1 MMIQPQVSHRTIM
14 LVDDNDLTNTIHQ
27 ALLRNFFASDSI
39 SVHSTPDSA
48 LQWLETV
55 RRRGGNLPDLI
66 LLDIEMPGMSGW
78 ELLKELQN
86 RRIPVRV
93 CMLSSSIANED
104 LDRKNEFEEVLDYIS
119 KPLAQ
124 DHIPRLMDMVKH

>member
-1 MMIQPQVSHRTIM
+1 M

-66 LLDIEMPGMSGW
+66 LLDIEMPGMTGW

-86 RRIPVRV
+86 RGIPVRV
-93 CMLSSSIANED
+93 CMLSSSIAND
-104 LDRKNEFEEVLDYIS
+104 DMDRKNEFEEVLDYIS
-119 KPLAQ
+119 KPLVQ

>member
-14 LVDDNDLTNTIHQ
+14 LVDDHELTNTIHQ

-39 SVHSTPDSA
+39 SVHSNPDSA
-48 LQWLETV
+48 LQWLEKV
-55 RRRGGNLPDLI
+55 RRRGGSLPDLI
-66 LLDIEMPGMSGW
+66 LLDIEMPGMTGW
-78 ELLKELQN
+78 ELLEELQN
-86 RRIPVRV
+86 RRIPVKV
-93 CMLSSSIANED
+93 CMLSSSISPED
-104 LDRKNEFEEVLDYIS
+104 IERKNEFEEVLDYIS

>member
-1 MMIQPQVSHRTIM
+1 MMIQPQISHRTIM

-55 RRRGGNLPDLI
+55 RRRGGSLPDLI

-104 LDRKNEFEEVLDYIS
+104 MERKNEFEEVLDYIS

-124 DHIPRLMDMVKH
+124 DHIPRLMDMVKQ

>member
-14 LVDDNDLTNTIHQ
+14 LVDDHELTNTIHQ

-55 RRRGGNLPDLI
+55 RRRGGSLPDLI
-66 LLDIEMPGMSGW
+66 LLDIEMPGMTGW

-86 RRIPVRV
+86 RRIPVKV
-93 CMLSSSIANED
+93 CMLSSSISPKDIE
-104 LDRKNEFEEVLDYIS
+104 RKNEFEEVLDYIS